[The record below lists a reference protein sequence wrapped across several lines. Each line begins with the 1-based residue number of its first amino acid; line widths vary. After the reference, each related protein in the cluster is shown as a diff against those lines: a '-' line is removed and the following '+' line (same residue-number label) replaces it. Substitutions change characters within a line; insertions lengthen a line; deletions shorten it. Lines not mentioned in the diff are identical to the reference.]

1 MNLKVV
7 AALTSAAG
15 GELIK
20 KIKIIKKIAP
30 PGQIIAPPGQI
41 IAPPGQIIKI
51 IKIIKKKGGT
61 QIACDGS
68 VRKQKLANPTPYLF
82 F

>member
-7 AALTSAAG
+7 AALSSAAG

-20 KIKIIKKIAP
+20 KIKIIKK
-30 PGQIIAPPGQI
+30 IAPPGQI

-68 VRKQKLANPTPYLF
+68 VRNQKLANPHPYLF